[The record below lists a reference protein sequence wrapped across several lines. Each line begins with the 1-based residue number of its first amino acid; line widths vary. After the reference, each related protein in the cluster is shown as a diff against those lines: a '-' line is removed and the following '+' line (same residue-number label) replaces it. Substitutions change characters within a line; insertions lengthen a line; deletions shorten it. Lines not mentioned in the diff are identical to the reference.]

1 MLQKKL
7 STQIVSNDNIYDI
20 KFLVTSQ
27 DKINHQISKEPQEIP
42 KKEKIKRNKSINSK
56 YIFIQN
62 LQQLCSNSTPK
73 KKKSL
78 YKKGKSVK
86 FRVISDQCPVNIQ
99 EEYEINNETTTNFA
113 NFLEQMLTKSH
124 SKRKISKKNMI
135 HLKVPNKLRKEIN
148 NIKIDIVYPV

>member
-7 STQIVSNDNIYDI
+7 STQIASNDNIYDI

-27 DKINHQISKEPQEIP
+27 DKLNPQISKEPQEIP

-86 FRVISDQCPVNIQ
+86 FRVISDNAQ
-99 EEYEINNETTTNFA
+99 
-113 NFLEQMLTKSH
+113 
-124 SKRKISKKNMI
+124 
-135 HLKVPNKLRKEIN
+135 
-148 NIKIDIVYPV
+148 